1 MLFLLYRV
9 VPFKEHVMRG
19 LMGMALI
26 VCFLASA
33 GSGETVAAAPET
45 PKAIEQRRISR
56 LVVHLKRLEKP
67 EDWLLVRKLFSSDA
81 NVQLNALSNCPLPEN
96 EWPWYLSSDHLKN
109 YAFSVDFIPLNMDA
123 DKRLETLM
131 VIQSDHA
138 KDHYITFCLMDD
150 DKSARKPLASYSDLS
165 RGRQITYQIAD
176 LTGDGSHEL
185 IVNVRES
192 SNGRN
197 SDAVRVIRP
206 TRKRRFELVWFAR
219 LQEELRWPR
228 AYLDDAGTKSVQ
240 RSEDLSAKVRFRFN
254 GPGNPATLILK
265 GERKYEERI
274 FNLQGGEDKNEIQ
287 IDRFPF
293 EEFWRWDKKKLQFVR
308 VFESR

>member
-1 MLFLLYRV
+1 
-9 VPFKEHVMRG
+9 MRG

-26 VCFLASA
+26 LWLLASA
-33 GSGETVAAAPET
+33 WSLGVSAATPET
-45 PKAIEQRRISR
+45 PEAIEQRRVSR
-56 LVVHLKRLEKP
+56 LVSHLKRLEKP
-67 EDWLLVRKLFSSDA
+67 EDWLLVRKFFSSDS

-109 YAFSVDFIPLNMDA
+109 YAFSVDFIPLNMDS

-165 RGRQITYQIAD
+165 RGREITYQIAD
-176 LTGDGSHEL
+176 LTADGSYEL
-185 IVNVRES
+185 IVNVREG
-192 SNGRN
+192 SNGHY
-197 SDAVRVIRP
+197 SDAVRVIKP
-206 TRKRRFELVWFAR
+206 IQKKRFELVWFAR
-219 LQEELRWPR
+219 LREELRWPR
-228 AYLDDAGTKSVQ
+228 AYLDDAGTRAVQ
-240 RSEDLSAKVRFRFN
+240 RSEDLRAKVRFRFN

-265 GERKYEERI
+265 GVRKYEEQV
-274 FNLQGGEDKNEIQ
+274 FNLKGGEEKNALLV
-287 IDRFPF
+287 DRFPF
-293 EEFWRWDKKKLQFVR
+293 EEFWRWDKVKLQFVR

>member
-1 MLFLLYRV
+1 
-9 VPFKEHVMRG
+9 MRG

-26 VCFLASA
+26 LWLLASA
-33 GSGETVAAAPET
+33 WSMGVSAAAPET
-45 PKAIEQRRISR
+45 PEAIEQRRVSR
-56 LVVHLKRLEKP
+56 LVSHLKRLEKP
-67 EDWLLVRKLFSSDA
+67 QDWLLVRKFFSSDA

-109 YAFSVDFIPLNMDA
+109 YAFTVDFIPLNMDA

-138 KDHYITFCLMDD
+138 KDHYISFCLMDD

-165 RGRQITYQIAD
+165 RGREITYQIAD

-185 IVNVRES
+185 IVNVREE
-192 SNGRN
+192 SNDRY
-197 SDAVRVIRP
+197 SDAVRVIKP
-206 TRKRRFELVWFAR
+206 AQKRRFELVWFAH
-219 LQEELRWPR
+219 LQEELRWPK
-228 AYLDDAGTKSVQ
+228 AYLNDARTRAVQ

-265 GERKYEERI
+265 GVRKYEERV
-274 FNLQGGEDKNEIQ
+274 FNLKGGKDKNEIL
-287 IDRFPF
+287 IERFPI

-308 VFESR
+308 VFDSR

>member
-1 MLFLLYRV
+1 M
-9 VPFKEHVMRG
+9 KG

-26 VCFLASA
+26 LCLLASVWRLEA
-33 GSGETVAAAPET
+33 SAAAPET
-45 PKAIEQRRISR
+45 PEAIEQRRISR
-56 LVVHLKRLEKP
+56 LVSHLKRLERP
-67 EDWLLVRKLFSSDA
+67 EDWLLVRKFFSSDS

-109 YAFSVDFIPLNMDA
+109 YAFSVDFIPINMDA

-150 DKSARKPLASYSDLS
+150 DKSARKPLVSYSDLS
-165 RGRQITYQIAD
+165 RGREITYQIAD
-176 LTGDGSHEL
+176 LTGDGSYEL
-185 IVNVRES
+185 IINVREG
-192 SNGRN
+192 SNGRF
-197 SDAVRVIRP
+197 SDAVRVIKP

-219 LQEELRWPR
+219 LREKLQWPR
-228 AYLDDAGTKSVQ
+228 AQLGDLGTQSVQ
-240 RSEDLSAKVRFRFN
+240 RSADLSAKIRFRFN

-265 GERKYEERI
+265 GEREYKEQI
-274 FNLQGGEDKNEIQ
+274 FNLNRGEEKSAFLV
-287 IDRFPF
+287 DRFPF

-308 VFESR
+308 VFDSR

>member
-1 MLFLLYRV
+1 
-9 VPFKEHVMRG
+9 MRG
-19 LMGMALI
+19 LMGMALM
-26 VCFLASA
+26 VWLLASA
-33 GSGETVAAAPET
+33 WSMDVSAAAPET
-45 PKAIEQRRISR
+45 PAAIEQRRVSR
-56 LVVHLKRLEKP
+56 LVSHLKRLEKP
-67 EDWLLVRKLFSSDA
+67 QDWLLVRKFFSSDA

-109 YAFSVDFIPLNMDA
+109 YAFTVDFIPLNMDA

-150 DKSARKPLASYSDLS
+150 DKNARKPLASYSDLS
-165 RGRQITYQIAD
+165 RGREITYQIAD

-185 IVNVRES
+185 IVNVREE
-192 SNGRN
+192 SNDRY
-197 SDAVRVIRP
+197 SDAVRVIKP
-206 TRKRRFELVWFAR
+206 AQKRRFELVWFAR
-219 LQEELRWPR
+219 LQEELRWPK
-228 AYLDDAGTKSVQ
+228 AYLNDAGTRAVQ

-265 GERKYEERI
+265 GVRKYEERL
-274 FNLQGGEDKNEIQ
+274 FNLESGQEKKEVLV
-287 IDRFPF
+287 DRFPF

-308 VFESR
+308 VFDSR

>member
-1 MLFLLYRV
+1 MLFLLHRV

-96 EWPWYLSSDHLKN
+96 EWPWYLSSDHLKH

>member
-1 MLFLLYRV
+1 MV
-9 VPFKEHVMRG
+9 VLAKEHAMRG

-26 VCFLASA
+26 LCLLATA
-33 GSGETVAAAPET
+33 WGSDTSAAAPET
-45 PKAIEQRRISR
+45 PVAIEQRRVSR
-56 LVVHLKRLEKP
+56 LVTHLKRLEKP
-67 EDWLLVRKLFSSDA
+67 EDWLLVRKFFSSDA

-150 DKSARKPLASYSDLS
+150 DQTARKPLASYSDLS
-165 RGRQITYQIAD
+165 RGREISYQIAD

-185 IVNVRES
+185 IVNVREG

-219 LQEELRWPR
+219 LQEELRWPK
-228 AYLDDAGTKSVQ
+228 AYLDDAGTRAVQ

-265 GERKYEERI
+265 GVRKYEERV
-274 FNLQGGEDKNEIQ
+274 FDLKGGKEKNELQ
-287 IDRFPF
+287 VDRFPF

-308 VFESR
+308 VFDSSYQK

>member
-1 MLFLLYRV
+1 
-9 VPFKEHVMRG
+9 MRG
-19 LMGMALI
+19 LIGMALI
-26 VCFLASA
+26 LWLLASA
-33 GSGETVAAAPET
+33 WSMGASAAAPET
-45 PKAIEQRRISR
+45 PEAIEQRRVSR
-56 LVVHLKRLEKP
+56 LVSHLKRLEKP
-67 EDWLLVRKLFSSDA
+67 RDWLLVRKFFSSDA

-109 YAFSVDFIPLNMDA
+109 YAFTVDFIPLNMDA

-138 KDHYITFCLMDD
+138 KDHYISFCLMDD

-165 RGRQITYQIAD
+165 RGREITYQIAD

-185 IVNVRES
+185 IVNVREG
-192 SNGRN
+192 SNDRY
-197 SDAVRVIRP
+197 SDAVRVIKP
-206 TRKRRFELVWFAR
+206 AQKRRFELVWFAH
-219 LQEELRWPR
+219 LQEELRWPK
-228 AYLDDAGTKSVQ
+228 AYLNEARTRAVQ

-265 GERKYEERI
+265 GVRKYEERV
-274 FNLQGGEDKNEIQ
+274 FNLKGEKDKNEIL
-287 IDRFPF
+287 IERFPI

-308 VFESR
+308 VFDSR